1 MFKSKLFRAAALAM
15 ALSLSS
21 AGANAAWIQITDPD
35 ISDSAINPGY
45 GAGGPSNQNAATI
58 GSWLQNLLN
67 LANAPTVIAQN
78 DSFGDSSISPIS
90 SAAQYLTLHYGNYY
104 VGQNRYNDVTV
115 GYSCASG
122 CTSFSGY
129 TTGALSNY
137 RIYGGAAIPV
147 PEPATLTLL
156 GLGLAVLAMARRRRK

>member
-1 MFKSKLFRAAALAM
+1 MSRTKLLRAAALAM
-15 ALSLSS
+15 VLSLSS

-67 LANAPTVIAQN
+67 LANAPTVIAQ
-78 DSFGDSSISPIS
+78 DDDFGGSSISPIS
-90 SAAQYLTLHYGNYY
+90 SAAQYLTLHYGNYT

-115 GYSCASG
+115 AYTCASG
-122 CTSFSGY
+122 CTSFSDY
-129 TTGALSNY
+129 TTRALSNY
-137 RIYGGAAIPV
+137 RIYGGTTTSV
-147 PEPATLTLL
+147 PEPATLSLL
-156 GLGLAVLAMARRRRK
+156 GLGLAGLAMARRRRK